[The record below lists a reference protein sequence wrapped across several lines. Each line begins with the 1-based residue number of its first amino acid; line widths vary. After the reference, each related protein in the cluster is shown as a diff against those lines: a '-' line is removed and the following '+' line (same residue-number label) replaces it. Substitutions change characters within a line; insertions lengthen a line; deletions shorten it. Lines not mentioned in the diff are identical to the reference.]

1 MKLQPMRKDRKINRA
16 DLIGAEIGTIRK
28 SGPGRM
34 AIALVYPSSYHV
46 GMSNLGFQVVYR
58 LLNRIDD
65 VVCERAFSPD
75 SGTQGLNSIKSL
87 ESGKPLKEFDVIA
100 FSISFENDY
109 PNVLAALETAGLPL
123 QWQDRHTKH
132 PLVIAGGVA
141 CFLNPEPLSPFID
154 CFLIGEAEAML
165 EDFCTHLLAGGLTD
179 GRDRLSL
186 LAECARRVPGVYVPQ
201 FYRPVY
207 TEGGFQTAME
217 PLADV
222 PDSIQR
228 TYLADL
234 SSVPS
239 CSTVVTP
246 HTAFDRTFLIEVG
259 RGCPHGCRFCTAGF
273 IYRPP
278 RFRPLSLLQACIQ
291 EGAAVT
297 DRIGLAGAAV
307 SDLPEIREL
316 CNRAVHDSIRIS
328 FSSLRADALDD
339 DLLAVLDQ
347 SNVKTATIAPDAG
360 SERMRRVINKGID
373 EETILKATSLL
384 VAKGIPNLKL
394 YFMIG
399 LPTETG
405 DDVEAIVTLCK
416 RIKHVFL
423 RESRNK
429 GRIGEITVSLNSFV
443 PKPVTPFQWSA
454 MADVNTLKQKIRQVK
469 NGLRKV
475 PNIRVHADVPRWAF
489 IQALLSRGDRRV
501 ADLLVLANKHGQ
513 NWPQAMK
520 ESPINADFYV
530 TRDRS
535 LGEFLPWDFIDHG
548 IKKSF
553 LAREYRKALMSQT
566 SPLCPINDCHLC
578 GVCQTKSSEGNNS

>member
-316 CNRAVHDSIRIS
+316 CNRAVHDDIRIS

-373 EETILKATSLL
+373 EETI
-384 VAKGIPNLKL
+384 
-394 YFMIG
+394 
-399 LPTETG
+399 
-405 DDVEAIVTLCK
+405 
-416 RIKHVFL
+416 
-423 RESRNK
+423 
-429 GRIGEITVSLNSFV
+429 
-443 PKPVTPFQWSA
+443 
-454 MADVNTLKQKIRQVK
+454 
-469 NGLRKV
+469 
-475 PNIRVHADVPRWAF
+475 
-489 IQALLSRGDRRV
+489 
-501 ADLLVLANKHGQ
+501 
-513 NWPQAMK
+513 
-520 ESPINADFYV
+520 
-530 TRDRS
+530 
-535 LGEFLPWDFIDHG
+535 
-548 IKKSF
+548 
-553 LAREYRKALMSQT
+553 
-566 SPLCPINDCHLC
+566 
-578 GVCQTKSSEGNNS
+578 

>member
-1 MKLQPMRKDRKINRA
+1 MRKDRKTTKV

-28 SGPGRM
+28 SGPGRLN
-34 AIALVYPSSYHV
+34 IVLVYPNSYHV

-58 LLNRIDD
+58 LLNRFDG
-65 VVCERAFSPD
+65 VVCERAFLPNDETQPGND
-75 SGTQGLNSIKSL
+75 SKSL
-87 ESGKPLKEFDVIA
+87 ESGKPLKDFDVIA

-109 PNVLAALETAGLPL
+109 PNVLRTLETAGLPL
-123 QWQDRHTKH
+123 QSQDRHTKH

-141 CFLNPEPLSPFID
+141 CFLNPEPLSSFID
-154 CFLIGEAEAML
+154 CFLLGEAEAML
-165 EDFCTHLLAGGLTD
+165 ENFCTRLVADGLTD
-179 GRDRLSL
+179 GGDKWSI
-186 LAECARRVPGVYVPQ
+186 LAACARRVPGVYVPR

-207 TEGGFQTAME
+207 ADDGLLKAIE

-222 PDSIQR
+222 PVKVRR
-228 TYLADL
+228 TYIADL
-234 SSVPS
+234 STVPA
-239 CSTVVTP
+239 CSTVITP

-316 CNRAVHDSIRIS
+316 CSQARQGDIRIS
-328 FSSLRADALDD
+328 FSSLRADALDE
-339 DLLAVLDQ
+339 DLLTVLDH

-373 EETILKATSLL
+373 EQAILRAASLL

-394 YFMIG
+394 YFMVG

-429 GRIGEITVSLNSFV
+429 GRIGDITVSLNSFV
-443 PKPVTPFQWSA
+443 PKPVTPFQWAA
-454 MADVNTLKQKIRQVK
+454 MDDISTLKQKIRQVK
-469 NGLRKV
+469 NGLKKV
-475 PNIRVHADVPRWAF
+475 PNIRVHADIPRWAY

-501 ADLLVLANKHGQ
+501 GDHLLLAHRNGQ
-513 NWPQAMK
+513 NWPQTLK

-530 TRDRS
+530 LRERS
-535 LGEFLPWDFIDHG
+535 LSEKLPWDFIDHG
-548 IKKSF
+548 IDKSY
-553 LAREYRKALMSQT
+553 LAREYRKAQKGQS
-566 SPLCPINDCHLC
+566 SPPCPMTDCALC
-578 GVCQTKSSEGNNS
+578 GVCHEEGADS